1 MKLSAL
7 IITST
12 GVVGALASAV
22 LNAGEGTPSSSGVH
36 NGFFYLWQSETGN
49 NANYT
54 NEDAGT
60 YSVEWSSLLG
70 LVTGGKGWS
79 PATRG
84 RVVNYNGTYQYNG
97 QSFVGVYGWTRK
109 PLVEYWIIENYGSL
123 NPASSAHRIG
133 NATCMNNGIPRIYD
147 LYQET
152 RVNQPSIDGT
162 QKFKKYWSIRR
173 QKASPSNLNGTIDT
187 ECHFQGWKDGGFEI
201 GEELV
206 YQIFA
211 TEGYFSSGK
220 VTMTVS

>member
-22 LNAGEGTPSSSGVH
+22 LNTREGTPSSSGVY

-54 NEDAGT
+54 NEDAVSNGLH
-60 YSVEWSSLLG
+60 YLVLSLGEMVGALQHG
-70 LVTGGKGWS
+70 EES
-79 PATRG
+79 
-84 RVVNYNGTYQYNG
+84 VNYNGTYQYNG